1 MAKFL
6 LSMTDEKYAR
16 APGTTSIS
24 NGGKNIKRRIEAIAR
39 FKKYPRGM
47 ALVSVCALVV
57 LAAPIF
63 AGSETSGYGTDY
75 PNLSD
80 YRSKVMMAEARMNGC
95 TTPAGAI
102 DTWVKGKVLNLPNYL
117 AAVTPCHQQGE
128 LHKQVEQEKDFSSA
142 ISHGLKDV
150 PFSDY
155 AVYNLQKKMSIVI
168 RRWQ

>member
-1 MAKFL
+1 MESLCDQRVLEELEGEERRAYGKIL

-95 TTPAGAI
+95 TCLLYTSQIRMIASAALHAVSYVQTQQLRFIGRFRK
-102 DTWVKGKVLNLPNYL
+102 WQEYL
-117 AAVTPCHQQGE
+117 
-128 LHKQVEQEKDFSSA
+128 
-142 ISHGLKDV
+142 
-150 PFSDY
+150 
-155 AVYNLQKKMSIVI
+155 
-168 RRWQ
+168 